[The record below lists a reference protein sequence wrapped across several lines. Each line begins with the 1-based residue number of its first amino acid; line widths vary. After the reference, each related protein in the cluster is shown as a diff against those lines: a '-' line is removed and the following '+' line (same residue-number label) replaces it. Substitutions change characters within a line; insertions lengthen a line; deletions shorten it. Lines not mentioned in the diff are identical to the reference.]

1 MAESV
6 SRLKK
11 EVLDLLEKDA
21 EFRYAVAGLL
31 GISEILK
38 RLDKLEESLVKL
50 WEGVRT

>member
-21 EFRYAVAGLL
+21 EFRYAVGFGFHRA
-31 GISEILK
+31 
-38 RLDKLEESLVKL
+38 
-50 WEGVRT
+50 